1 MRGLNFQIHK
11 PIEKSAPNRVDIAC
25 FVGLV
30 KYRGGELPIEVK
42 TWLQQQGWLRR
53 FQGSPSAYHREGAL
67 RLLDVP
73 VPIES
78 WNSFDE
84 LFAWDQRDFGNDK
97 GTTYLGA
104 AVRSFFAQGGRKC
117 YIIRVAK
124 PLPFGATRI
133 EREAV
138 ISNIIPGYPS
148 VVSTSKSDRTSWRGI
163 GHLFGLPDISFLS
176 MPDLPDLT
184 QSEHVRAATEA
195 PQTPE
200 PSDKPPE
207 RFVVCSEPTPPPP
220 EDNAIALIPAP
231 RCDEPGYCQ
240 WAQAIHVVANF
251 VATHRREV
259 QIVAGIPLPQKEL
272 AASANLLGF
281 MHKKHLLSEDIKKSD
296 NRLCSNDTKVYRSVA
311 SAFVQLCYPW
321 VRTIVASKI
330 PEAIETPEGALV
342 GMLARNALTRGA
354 FRSAVKLQQRDIVDL
369 EPLLRQEQIYASYS
383 QTTSNASPNAALVD
397 RVTLFSQTPNGV
409 KLISDVTTSND
420 MNYRPASINRIM
432 SLIIRASRR
441 VGEEFV
447 FESSGEPIWARLR
460 DHMSDLLLSLYHEG
474 GLRGASSTEA
484 FSVRCDRSTMTQRD
498 IDSGRMIAQIQ
509 FDPAGSIE
517 TMNAVLTMDEGS
529 HVSLTSLGIQEAVA

>member
-1 MRGLNFQIHK
+1 MKGLNFQVHK
-11 PIEKSAPNRVDIAC
+11 PIEKSAPNRVDVAC

-30 KYRGGELPIEVK
+30 KYRGGELPMEVK
-42 TWLQQQGWLRR
+42 TWLQQQGWLSR
-53 FQGSPSAYHREGAL
+53 FQESPSPYHREGAL

-73 VPIES
+73 VAIEN

-84 LFAWDQRDFGNDK
+84 LFVWDQRDFGNNK

-117 YIIRVAK
+117 YIIRVAD
-124 PLPFGATRI
+124 PLPLGAIRT

-148 VVSTSKSDRTSWRGI
+148 VVSTSKSDRTSWHGI

-184 QSEHVRAATEA
+184 QSEHVRVATEA

-200 PSDKPPE
+200 PPE

-220 EDNAIALIPAP
+220 EDNVIARIPAP

-240 WAQAIHVVANF
+240 WAQAIHVAANF

-259 QIVAGIPLPQKEL
+259 QIVASIPLPQKEL
-272 AASANLLGF
+272 AASANMLRF
-281 MHKKHLLSEDIKKSD
+281 MHKKHLLSKDIKKSD
-296 NRLCSNDTKVYRSVA
+296 NRLCSNDTKVYRSIA

-321 VRTIVASKI
+321 VRTITSSKI
-330 PEAIETPEGALV
+330 PEALETPEGALV
-342 GMLARNALTRGA
+342 GMLARNTLTRGT

-369 EPLLRQEQIYASYS
+369 GPLLRQEQIYASYS
-383 QTTSNASPNAALVD
+383 QATSNASPNAALVD
-397 RVTLFSQTPNGV
+397 RVTLFSQTPDGV

-420 MNYRPASINRIM
+420 INYRPASINRIM

-447 FESSGEPIWARLR
+447 FESSGEPLWARLR

-474 GLRGASSTEA
+474 GLRGASPTEA

-498 IDSGRMIAQIQ
+498 IDSGRVIAQIQ

-517 TMNAVLTMDEGS
+517 TMNVVLTMDEGS
-529 HVSLTSLGIQEAVA
+529 HVSLTSLAIQEAVA